1 MMARKSREVEGRR
14 PVGNESQIQVS
25 IFDTVADTIFPD
37 YRLAIG
43 VQEIFGR

>member
-1 MMARKSREVEGRR
+1 MADGIRDNHKKL
-14 PVGNESQIQVS
+14 PVGNKFQIQVS
-25 IFDTVADTIFPD
+25 TFGSVTDTIFPD